1 MKKHELQLKRTKVI
15 NKMSAL
21 IDIADV
27 AERSLTED
35 ENTTYD
41 SYRAELVDLAGKITR
56 AEELEELQRS
66 IAPTADNADTFVPP
80 TANLKTKNFNI
91 ATAMRQAS
99 EGTLSG
105 DVKSI
110 HERGESQGVS
120 ATNRNTIL
128 IPLEAINSKRAGDLT
143 VTTGA
148 DLIHK
153 DVASD
158 LDIIVPDPLYRKLGI
173 RILNG
178 LNGNLGLPAQSHNIA
193 TFPGEENTVLT
204 ASNKPTGVTLTP
216 QRVGITE
223 KVSKELMNSGHS
235 SLFSAIISDMVA
247 GIDSAIS
254 IRTLTRVSVGAVAGN
269 VVDGSGLTG
278 GYNDI
283 TAKLLADLEAKVE
296 IDGRFVF
303 PRGGFAALKSKPLT
317 DGDSKTIL
325 NGKFSNGATH
335 DGYDAFGTSFCPA
348 GTVLYGAFEHVTLGM
363 WDGIEIIVDPYTR
376 AKFGEVEITVNRL
389 VDVQVRNGEAFA
401 VINNIP

>member
-1 MKKHELQLKRTKVI
+1 MKKHELQLKRTGII

-21 IDIADV
+21 VKTADD
-27 AERSLTED
+27 AKRSLTGE
-35 ENTTYD
+35 ENTTYE
-41 SYRAELVDLAGKITR
+41 SYRSEVTGLNADIARAEDL
-56 AEELEELQRS
+56 EELERS
-66 IAPTADNADTFVPP
+66 IASTDDNAQTVTPKNSSL
-80 TANLKTKNFNI
+80 AKKNFNI
-91 ATAMRQAS
+91 ATAMRQAA
-99 EGTLSG
+99 EGNLSG
-105 DVKSI
+105 DVKAI
-110 HERGESQGVS
+110 HERCEAQGVM
-120 ATNRNTIL
+120 ATNKNTIL
-128 IPLEAINSKRAGDLT
+128 VPLDAINSQRAGDLT

-158 LDIIVPDPLYRKLGI
+158 LDIIVPEPLYRKLGI
-173 RILNG
+173 RILPG

-193 TFPGEENTVLT
+193 TFPGEENSVIT
-204 ASNKPTGVTLTP
+204 APNKPTGVTLTP

-223 KVSKELMNSGHS
+223 KVSKELMNSGHA

-254 IRTLTRVSVGAVAGN
+254 KRTLDRVSVGAIAGN
-269 VVDGSGLTG
+269 VVNGASLTG
-278 GYNDI
+278 GFDDI

-296 IDGRFVF
+296 IDGKFVF
-303 PRGGFAALKSKPLT
+303 PRTGFASLKSKPLT

-325 NGKFSNGATH
+325 NGKFSSGATH
-335 DGYDAFGTSFCPA
+335 DGYEAFGTTFCPA
-348 GTVLYGAFEHVTLGM
+348 GFVLYGAFEHVTLGM